1 MMKKNKSHPVSIFQ
15 RVRFI
20 LMFIV
25 FALVFAAQFGRGIHP
40 VLTYLV
46 RDLKDLGSS
55 YDEKMRR
62 RWGGYHDF
70 ISFIKDNT
78 PEDANILFPP
88 QTNQYP
94 RLGNLGLNSYFL
106 LPRGLHH
113 GNEQTVQSLTPPVY
127 VVIRKEF
134 PSFEVEGLRIMRD
147 SENGLIH
154 YRPKS

>member
-1 MMKKNKSHPVSIFQ
+1 MKKNEPGLVSTLQ

-20 LMFIV
+20 LMLIV
-25 FALVFAAQFGRGIHP
+25 FALVFAAQFGGGIYYVSTH
-40 VLTYLV
+40 LV

-62 RWGGYHDF
+62 RWGWYYDF
-70 ISFIKDNT
+70 ISFIKDTT
-78 PEDANILFPP
+78 PDDANILFPP
-88 QTNQYP
+88 QSNQYP
-94 RLGNLGLNSYFL
+94 RIGNLGLNSYFL

-113 GNEQTVQSLTPPVY
+113 GNRQTLDKLKAPVY

-134 PSFEVEGLRIMRD
+134 PSFEVEGLRIMKD

-154 YRPKS
+154 YRPES

>member
-1 MMKKNKSHPVSIFQ
+1 MKKNESNLVSTLQ

-20 LMFIV
+20 LMLIV
-25 FALVFAAQFGRGIHP
+25 FVVVFAAQFGRGIHP
-40 VLTYLV
+40 VLTHLV
-46 RDLKDLGSS
+46 RDLRDLGSS

-62 RWGGYHDF
+62 RWGWYYDF
-70 ISFIKDNT
+70 ISFIKENT

-88 QTNQYP
+88 QSNQYSKI
-94 RLGNLGLNSYFL
+94 GNLGLNSYFL

-127 VVIRKEF
+127 LVICKGF
-134 PSFEVEGLRIMRD
+134 PPFEMEGLRIMKD

-154 YRPKS
+154 YQPKS

>member
-1 MMKKNKSHPVSIFQ
+1 MMKKNRPHPVSIFP

-20 LMFIV
+20 LMLIV
-25 FALVFAAQFGRGIHP
+25 FALVFAAQFGGGIYYVSTH
-40 VLTYLV
+40 LV
-46 RDLKDLGSS
+46 RGVKDLESS
-55 YDEKMRR
+55 YDEKMRS
-62 RWGGYHDF
+62 RWGWYYDF
-70 ISFIKDNT
+70 VSFIKENT
-78 PEDANILFPP
+78 PDDANILFPRP
-88 QTNQYP
+88 SNRYP
-94 RLGNLGLNSYFL
+94 RIGNLGLNSYFL

-113 GNEQTVQSLTPPVY
+113 GNRQTLDKLRAPVY

>member
-1 MMKKNKSHPVSIFQ
+1 MKKNKSNLVSIFQ

-25 FALVFAAQFGRGIHP
+25 FALVFAAQFARGMHP
-40 VLTYLV
+40 VLIHLV
-46 RDLKDLGSS
+46 RDIKNLDSS

-62 RWGGYHDF
+62 RWGWYYDF
-70 ISFIKDNT
+70 ISFIKENT

-88 QTNQYP
+88 QSKQYP
-94 RLGNLGLNSYFL
+94 RIGNLGLNSYFL
-106 LPRGLHH
+106 LPRSHHH
-113 GNEQTVQSLTPPVY
+113 GNQQTVQNLSPPVY

-134 PSFEVEGLRIMRD
+134 PPFEVEGLRIMKD